1 MKEEHT
7 TLKKLNNR
15 ILIFATVFVLGACA
29 LGAND
34 TQAADDSITIKC
46 NNAVDRGMIILDNP
60 PMMNCKD
67 LDLVTMF
74 VGTGLAIG
82 PVSNIDAL
90 ADDLKEAA
98 KQLEDQQADNQNQF
112 QAKKQIA
119 FKELDATN

>member
-7 TLKKLNNR
+7 TMKKLNNR
-15 ILIFATVFVLGACA
+15 ILIFATMFVLGACA

-67 LDLVTMF
+67 LDLVDMF
-74 VGTGLAIG
+74 VGTGLVIG

-98 KQLEDQQADNQNQF
+98 KQLDDQADNQNQF
-112 QAKKQIA
+112 HAKKQVA
-119 FKELDATN
+119 FQELDAIN

>member
-7 TLKKLNNR
+7 ILKKLKNK
-15 ILIFATVFVLGACA
+15 ILIFATGFVLGACA
-29 LGAND
+29 LMSND

-67 LDLVTMF
+67 LNLVNMF
-74 VGTGLAIG
+74 VGTGLVIG

-90 ADDLKEAA
+90 ADNLKEAA
-98 KQLEDQQADNQNQF
+98 KQLEDQQANNQNQF
-112 QAKKQIA
+112 HAKKQIA

>member
-7 TLKKLNNR
+7 ILKKLKNK
-15 ILIFATVFVLGACA
+15 ILIFATGFVLGACA
-29 LGAND
+29 LMSND

-67 LDLVTMF
+67 LDLVDMF
-74 VGTGLAIG
+74 VGTGLVIG

-90 ADDLKEAA
+90 ADNLKEAA
-98 KQLEDQQADNQNQF
+98 KQLEDQQADNQSQVEARKQVAF
-112 QAKKQIA
+112 Q
-119 FKELDATN
+119 ELNAIN